1 MLYAKISQNGMGLTN
16 QIITFVY
23 SIIKTIKSKN
33 HKVVVIDFF
42 LIDYSRMDYT
52 PVSDI
57 INLKELNVYLLQKY
71 NVIVVDKYNS
81 NWELVNVYY
90 GIDTNKIEITE
101 EIKNTFLQ
109 GDRLFINK
117 YTDFNRIRGDPCFGK
132 EKTLFLNYEIN
143 IRAPTS
149 TFSEATKYI
158 IEEPYNELLNDHI
171 LVDISNAEYNL
182 EFIDLYLALND
193 SAIFED
199 ILNKIVYS
207 SVFYQLAAKMTER
220 IFNLRN
226 SYFVSTPL
234 RLVNPRT
241 PTATRPVVFA
251 EVKQKVNVIHLRV
264 EPDAIV
270 HWSKMNKMEP
280 DVFKTHIEAKYI
292 ELIKKY
298 MNKMDTIIVLSNSII
313 NNVTEFLLKNNYNIF
328 ITDKYFEHREQNALV
343 DLLVSKRCNNVF
355 IGCFNNKLK
364 IGSTFSYY
372 ITRMVDPSVMKVGID
387 IDSIKE
393 PEHIFY

>member
-1 MLYAKISQNGMGLTN
+1 
-16 QIITFVY
+16 
-23 SIIKTIKSKN
+23 
-33 HKVVVIDFF
+33 
-42 LIDYSRMDYT
+42 MDYT

-57 INLKELNVYLLQKY
+57 INLKELNAYLLQKY

-117 YTDFNRIRGDPCFGK
+117 YTDFNKIRGDPCFGK

-158 IEEPYNELLNDHI
+158 IEEPHNELLNDHI

-207 SVFYQLAAKMTER
+207 SAFYQLAAKMTER
-220 IFNLRN
+220 I
-226 SYFVSTPL
+226 
-234 RLVNPRT
+234 
-241 PTATRPVVFA
+241 

-280 DVFKTHIEAKYI
+280 DIFKTHIEAKYI

-298 MNKMDTIIVLSNSII
+298 MNKMDPIIVLSNSII

-387 IDSIKE
+387 IDSIKD